1 MKRLSPLLLCL
12 LILWPASGSAQSDL
26 TPKERIAP
34 GWAMVA
40 GGTLTLITSQ
50 TGLQRTRDANERFLY
65 YSFQAL
71 STIAIGYGLHQ
82 VYGVSEFNAFKSEL
96 DLLELPPETRQSL
109 LEMYL
114 RSTQK
119 AERMR
124 QTARGLSLIAT
135 SALLLIQSTTEDH
148 AKTQTALGVASG
160 LSLLGGL
167 TLTF

>member
-1 MKRLSPLLLCL
+1 MKPVRHL
-12 LILWPASGSAQSDL
+12 LIVMTLLVGTPVFAQKELVPA
-26 TPKERIAP
+26 ERVAP

-40 GGTLTLITSQ
+40 GGALTLVTSQ

-82 VYGVSEFNAFKSEL
+82 VYGISEFNAFKSEL
-96 DLLELPPETRQSL
+96 DLLELPPETRQTL
-109 LEMYL
+109 LEIYL
-114 RSTQK
+114 RSTQR
-119 AERMR
+119 AEQMR
-124 QTARGLSLIAT
+124 QTARGLSLVAT
-135 SALLLIQSTTEDH
+135 GVLLLLQSTNEEH
-148 AKTQTALGVASG
+148 AKTKTALGVASG